1 MKTPANYYLIKVDKE
16 RRLGKDKNLIA
27 PIDMG
32 TESAEFAQQE
42 GTVIGLPAK
51 FTTKEA
57 IPSSA
62 FGKDMTIKDIEHG
75 LKNVKEG
82 DTVFFEY
89 IATIDDERL
98 VFEDETAKTYSIPG
112 HLLIAIKRGDTIEA
126 TACKVL
132 LDAKISDEFVS
143 EKLISPWKK
152 KECGFGRVI
161 HAQNKS
167 LQNKNVVYLEKF
179 ASYIDIEGKRYDV
192 VYEHEVY
199 AEIN

>member
-1 MKTPANYYLIKVDKE
+1 MRTPANCYLIKVDKE
-16 RRLGKDKNLIA
+16 KRLGKDKSLLA

-32 TESAEFAQQE
+32 AEAGEFTQQE
-42 GTVIGLPAK
+42 GTVVGLPAK
-51 FTTKEA
+51 FTTKVA

-75 LKNVKEG
+75 LQNVREG

-98 VFEDETAKTYSIPG
+98 VFEDEDTKTYSVPG
-112 HLLIAIKRGDTIEA
+112 HLLIAIKRGETIEA

-132 LDAKISDEFVS
+132 LDAKISDEFIS

-152 KECGFGRVI
+152 KECGFGKVI
-161 HAQNKS
+161 YAQNKS

-179 ASYIDIEGKRYDV
+179 ASYIDIDGKRYDV